1 MLQPFELFNERYL
14 ERLIQLK
21 KFYLISQSYPRG
33 INHFAEAHRIDILVT
48 DYESPGEAQMHL
60 NAVKNDKYGA
70 LIDLQKTEHKK
81 KILDMLTGE
90 KYQLYWSIVKSA
102 DDLQKRLQVGYK
114 DKMKKYIQANTDWRI
129 GGDET
134 ITPSIETTYGELFI
148 NLKWKTKRLRIKFED
163 IERY

>member
-14 ERLIQLK
+14 ERLITLK
-21 KFYLISQSYPRG
+21 KFYLVSQSYKRG
-33 INHFAEAHRIDILVT
+33 FNHFADAHKIDILVT
-48 DYESPGEAQMHL
+48 DYESAGEAQMHL

-70 LIDLQKTEHKK
+70 LIDLQKPEHKK
-81 KILDMLTGE
+81 KVLDMLLGE

-102 DDLQKRLQVGYK
+102 DDLQKRLQASYK
-114 DKMKKYIQANTDWRI
+114 DKMRRYIESNTDWRI

-148 NLKWKTKRLRIKFED
+148 NLKWRTKRLRIKFED

>member
-114 DKMKKYIQANTDWRI
+114 DKMRKYIQANTDWRI